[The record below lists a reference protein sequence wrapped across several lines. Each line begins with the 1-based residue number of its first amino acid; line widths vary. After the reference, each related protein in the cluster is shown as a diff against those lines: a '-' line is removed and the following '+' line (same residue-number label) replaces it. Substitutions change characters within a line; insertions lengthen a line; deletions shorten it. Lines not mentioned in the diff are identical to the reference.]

1 MVPSIGSPFTKKPP
15 EGAAEGLHLLSDRF
29 TYRPSHQQG
38 VAAMANNDRAEF
50 RQKMESL
57 KQGETRSLRIA
68 VMVMVFLVLSGAGV
82 TALAFWA
89 R

>member
-1 MVPSIGSPFTKKPP
+1 
-15 EGAAEGLHLLSDRF
+15 
-29 TYRPSHQQG
+29 
-38 VAAMANNDRAEF
+38 MANNDRAEF